1 VETPERTVFRFGPFE
16 ADPATGEL
24 LKQGKKVRLQE
35 QPFRL
40 LIILLENAGEVVSKA
55 DIQKKIWEG
64 NTFVDFDSSLRVA
77 VGKLRE
83 ALEDDAGSP
92 HYIESIPKRGYRFLS
107 VVSTPDKSDERE
119 SLTELDPASAISKR
133 SARSYRW
140 ISATGVLLLV
150 TVAAIAYFTV
160 IHRKRKLTEKDLVV
174 LSEFDNKTN
183 DAVFDDTLRQ
193 ALAVQLDQSPFLSLV
208 SDDRIQQAVQ
218 MMGKPSDARL
228 TPAIARE
235 VCERTGS
242 TAVLDGAIAQIGTQF
257 LLTLKAVNCSNG
269 ETLASAEAQAKDK
282 NQVLEAL
289 GKTASEIRQN
299 LGESLSTVQ
308 KLDTPI
314 EDATTSSLEA
324 LKAFTEGDRVLNK
337 EGDAAAIPFYKHA
350 VELDPDFALA
360 YAHLGITHTTIG
372 EPDLGAAYT
381 RKAYELS
388 KRTSEPERYFITAT
402 YFKEVTGNLKTAE
415 QTCQLW
421 IQAYPRSE
429 KPHVYLSGAIYPEM
443 GEYDKAV
450 EAGKEAVR
458 LSPETPV
465 PYAFLMFAQIEMNR
479 FDEAKATYQRAAERK
494 LSSPFFQQGLYQIA
508 FLENNVPEMERQVKS
523 SAGKPGGEVLLI
535 LKAETAAYSGHL
547 REAREISQQA
557 IDSAERSGEEE
568 AVGSYIAQSSVREGF
583 FGNADEARRRA
594 VLAMQH
600 SAGRDVQY
608 GAALAFAYAGNGERA
623 QSLTDNLARRFPED
637 TIVQFNYLPTLRARL
652 YLNRGK
658 VPEAIQSLEIAER
671 YELGGTT
678 GGSYGWNALFPVYVR
693 GQAYLDARKGA
704 EAAAE
709 FQKIIDYRGVVVNEP
724 IGPLAHLGLAR
735 AFALQGDQVKAR
747 AAYRAFLTLWKD
759 ADPGAPILKQA
770 EAEFKKL
777 R

>member
-1 VETPERTVFRFGPFE
+1 MQR
-16 ADPATGEL
+16 
-24 LKQGKKVRLQE
+24 
-35 QPFRL
+35 
-40 LIILLENAGEVVSKA
+40 
-55 DIQKKIWEG
+55 
-64 NTFVDFDSSLRVA
+64 
-77 VGKLRE
+77 
-83 ALEDDAGSP
+83 
-92 HYIESIPKRGYRFLS
+92 
-107 VVSTPDKSDERE
+107 
-119 SLTELDPASAISKR
+119 
-133 SARSYRW
+133 
-140 ISATGVLLLV
+140 
-150 TVAAIAYFTV
+150 
-160 IHRKRKLTEKDLVV
+160 
-174 LSEFDNKTN
+174 
-183 DAVFDDTLRQ
+183 
-193 ALAVQLDQSPFLSLV
+193 
-208 SDDRIQQAVQ
+208 
-218 MMGKPSDARL
+218 
-228 TPAIARE
+228 
-235 VCERTGS
+235 
-242 TAVLDGAIAQIGTQF
+242 
-257 LLTLKAVNCSNG
+257 
-269 ETLASAEAQAKDK
+269 
-282 NQVLEAL
+282 
-289 GKTASEIRQN
+289 
-299 LGESLSTVQ
+299 
-308 KLDTPI
+308 
-314 EDATTSSLEA
+314 TSSLEA

-479 FDEAKATYQRAAERK
+479 FDEAKATYQRATERK

-547 REAREISQQA
+547 REASEISQQA
-557 IDSAERSGEEE
+557 IDSAERSGEKE

-735 AFALQGDQVKAR
+735 AFALQGDQVKSR

-759 ADPGAPILKQA
+759 ADPGMHPSSNRPRRNSRNCDELAFSWRNEHTARKNISSLLRIQFPRALAGPYPTLRRGPPVFITSPTLLEDTSCCSPLPRIFVPPSPKDSQTPHRCGTRCILHPISVSFQWWRRTSFLPFFVRGSAVRVPCRERIGRSQD
-770 EAEFKKL
+770 
-777 R
+777 